1 MPDVVPGKDLRLPDP
16 VDGVLGVVTG
26 RGRVVPP
33 ASPVSVPDSKKQSV
47 LPSSALGAQGWQR
60 KQGHQEIWVFLVN
73 CNSAF

>member
-33 ASPVSVPDSKKQSV
+33 ASPVSVPDSKKQCCPP
-47 LPSSALGAQGWQR
+47 LP
-60 KQGHQEIWVFLVN
+60 WVPRGGRESRATRRSGCFW
-73 CNSAF
+73 